1 METGETGYED
11 DIIQSITSLAY
22 DTEQLDRTLDD
33 TARCR
38 SKIVEKLM
46 KAVDDVEISPNTMK
60 PMELESRISVLRTAN
75 EVLDRVDKQQFN
87 RVKVKSQLDMDQSDR
102 NTAAAIADM
111 FNRIT
116 ESNLMVDEDKIDDEL
131 DKIKEEHGIEIN
143 DTELRVDP
151 NDIE

>member
-1 METGETGYED
+1 MESGETGYED

-102 NTAAAIADM
+102 NTAAAIASM

>member
-1 METGETGYED
+1 MESGETGYED